1 MPHASKSGTAGACA
15 IAAAVSL
22 AIEGDS
28 SIEQVLEAALSG
40 ALLGEKAGFDI
51 PSPSIAA
58 RIQLAIEL
66 VEKNRKN
73 GFEQT
78 CLDLYRY
85 IGASMKSYES
95 IPLSLGIFY
104 AAEGDVKKGIIGAVN
119 IGDDA
124 DTNAS
129 IVGDLC
135 GAFSGTDK
143 VNPQCINH
151 IQSQNHID
159 FKEIAQALIA

>member
-1 MPHASKSGTAGACA
+1 
-15 IAAAVSL
+15 
-22 AIEGDS
+22 
-28 SIEQVLEAALSG
+28 
-40 ALLGEKAGFDI
+40 
-51 PSPSIAA
+51 
-58 RIQLAIEL
+58 
-66 VEKNRKN
+66 
-73 GFEQT
+73 
-78 CLDLYRY
+78 
-85 IGASMKSYES
+85 MKSYES
-95 IPLSLGIFY
+95 ILLGIFY